1 MATDGRLRRF
11 PRFFVFKGCMFY
23 FKLFKLF
30 SIFHLKFYTALVYD
44 QKFYR
49 K

>member
-11 PRFFVFKGCMFY
+11 PGGVVFKGCMFY
-23 FKLFKLF
+23 FKLF